1 MAAQQKK
8 ATAAAGSKRY
18 SSSSPAKN
26 NMTPYE
32 KWVSFY
38 TMLRKDVVRM
48 FRIWVQTFL
57 PSVITSVL
65 YFTVFGTILG
75 SRIGEM
81 QGVDY
86 MTFVVP
92 GLVMLAIVT
101 TSYANTSF
109 MFFTSKFFA
118 RSIDEILVS
127 PTPAWLLIGGFVA
140 GGVVRGVLVGLLVLL
155 VSLFFTGLSLT
166 IHSALIIFGFAVL
179 TAIVFALAGLVNGIY
194 AKTIDGINIVPTF
207 VLTPLVYLGGIFYS
221 VHVLTAWWQAITYA
235 NPLFYLINGFRY
247 GFLGQ
252 ADISPALSATVL
264 LAFIIILVGI
274 NWYLIRKGLG
284 LKDRKSVV

>member
-1 MAAQQKK
+1 MWI
-8 ATAAAGSKRY
+8 SY
-18 SSSSPAKN
+18 
-26 NMTPYE
+26 
-32 KWVSFY
+32 F
-38 TMLRKDVVRM
+38 TMMRKDIVRM
-48 FRIWVQTFL
+48 FRIWGQTFL
-57 PSVITSVL
+57 PSVVTSVL
-65 YFTVFGTILG
+65 YFSVFGTILG
-75 SRIGEM
+75 SRIGQM

-86 MTFVVP
+86 IIFVVP

-101 TSYANTSF
+101 NAYANSSF
-109 MFFTSKFFA
+109 TFFQSKFFM

-127 PTPAWLLIGGFVA
+127 PTPPWLMIAGFIT
-140 GGVVRGVLVGLLVLL
+140 GGVIRGVLVGAIVLL
-155 VSLFFTGLSLT
+155 ISIFFTSLT
-166 IHSALIIFGFAVL
+166 LTVANVAIIFLFATL
-179 TAIVFALAGLVNGIY
+179 TALVFALAGLVNGVY

-221 VHVLTAWWQAITYA
+221 VHVLPAWWQAITYA

-252 ADISPALSATVL
+252 ADISPALSVTVL

-284 LKDRKSVV
+284 LKH